1 MQRYRFLKFS
11 KNTSMIKKLR
21 LILLFGFLILRGTQI
36 WGQDPVFTQFF
47 ASPLQ
52 LNPAFAGNAYA
63 PFIALNYRMQ
73 YPAFNGGGAAYSTFA
88 ASYDQ
93 HLSGLNSGIG
103 VSLMAD
109 DAGQGIYKKTYTS
122 VHYSYKVSINQNIT
136 TRIGIEAG
144 FIQSN
149 LDWSKLI
156 FPDQIGPNGP
166 TLPDGSSIPT
176 NEAPLAANSRTI
188 FDMSTGLVIYGS
200 GFHAGIAAKHLATPN
215 EGFIN
220 ANQNLRIGLPTRWTI
235 HGGYEFVLKRATRY
249 SPANYI
255 TPLIMHVRQGDF
267 NQTVVGASGGF
278 GYITAGLM
286 YRQSGASPES
296 IISMIG
302 FKQDYFKIG
311 YSYDYSIG
319 TLFGRT
325 GGAHEIS
332 LTINLDPYAGKKVD
346 INDCFK
352 IFR

>member
-1 MQRYRFLKFS
+1 
-11 KNTSMIKKLR
+11 MIKKLR
-21 LILLFGFLILRGTQI
+21 FILILGFLILRGSSLFA
-36 WGQDPVFTQFF
+36 QDPVFSQFF

-73 YPAFNGGGAAYSTFA
+73 YPSFNGSGAAYSTFA

-103 VSLMAD
+103 ISIMAD
-109 DAGQGIYKKTYTS
+109 DAGQGIYKKTYTNID
-122 VHYSYKVSINQNIT
+122 YSYKVSINQNLT
-136 TRIGIEAG
+136 TRLGIEVG

-156 FPDQIGPNGP
+156 FPDQIGDPSN
-166 TLPDGSSIPT
+166 PDGPLRPSS
-176 NEAPLAANSRTI
+176 ELPLVENSRTI
-188 FDMSTGLVIYGS
+188 FDMSMGAVIYGS
-200 GFHAGIAAKHLATPN
+200 GFHAGFTAKHLATPN

-235 HGGYEFVLKRATRY
+235 HGGYEIVLKKATRY

-255 TPLIMHVRQGDF
+255 TPLLMHVRQGDF

-278 GYITAGLM
+278 GYITAGVL
-286 YRQSGASPES
+286 YRHSGPSPES
-296 IISMIG
+296 IITMIG

-311 YSYDYSIG
+311 YSYDYSVG
-319 TLFGRT
+319 SLFGRT
-325 GGAHEIS
+325 SGSHEVSI
-332 LTINLDPYAGKKVD
+332 TINLDPYAGKKVD

>member
-1 MQRYRFLKFS
+1 MRRYRFLKFS

-21 LILLFGFLILRGTQI
+21 FILLFGFLILRGITLF
-36 WGQDPVFTQFF
+36 GQDPVFSQFF

-73 YPAFNGGGAAYSTFA
+73 YPAFNGSGAAYSTFA

-93 HLSGLNSGIG
+93 HLEGLNSGIG
-103 VSLMAD
+103 FSLMAD

-122 VHYSYKVSINQNIT
+122 VHYSYKVSINKNLT
-136 TRIGIEAG
+136 TRIGVEAG
-144 FIQSN
+144 FIQAN
-149 LDWSKLI
+149 LDWNKLI
-156 FPDQIGPNGP
+156 FLDQIGDLSN
-166 TLPDGSSIPT
+166 PDAPLRPT
-176 NEAPLAANSRTI
+176 NEVPLASNSRNI
-188 FDMSTGLVIYGS
+188 FDMSTGFLIYGS
-200 GFHAGIAAKHLATPN
+200 GFHAGISAKHLATPN

-235 HGGYEFVLKRATRY
+235 HGGYEIVLKRATRY
-249 SPANYI
+249 APANYI
-255 TPLIMHVRQGDF
+255 TPLLMHVRQGDF
-267 NQTVVGASGGF
+267 SQTILGASGGF
-278 GYITAGLM
+278 GYITGGLM
-286 YRQSGASPES
+286 YRHSGSQAES

-311 YSYDYSIG
+311 YSYDYSVG
-319 TLFGRT
+319 GLFGQT
-325 GGAHEIS
+325 GGSHEIS
-332 LTINLDPYAGKKVD
+332 VTINLDPYAGKKVD

>member
-1 MQRYRFLKFS
+1 
-11 KNTSMIKKLR
+11 MIKKLR
-21 LILLFGFLILRGTQI
+21 IVLILGFIILRGSAVFA
-36 WGQDPVFTQFF
+36 QDPVFSQFF

-52 LNPAFAGNAYA
+52 LNPAFAGNAFA

-73 YPAFNGGGAAYSTFA
+73 YPAFNGSGAAYSTFA

-103 VSLMAD
+103 FSIMAD
-109 DAGQGIYKKTYTS
+109 DAGQGIYKKTYTNID
-122 VHYSYKVSINQNIT
+122 YSYKVSINQHLT
-136 TRIGIEAG
+136 TRLGVEVG

-149 LDWSKLI
+149 LDWSKLV
-156 FPDQIGPNGP
+156 FPDQIGDLTN
-166 TLPDGSSIPT
+166 PD
-176 NEAPLAANSRTI
+176 APLRPTGEIPIAENSRTI
-188 FDMSTGLVIYGS
+188 FDMSMGAVIYGS
-200 GFHAGIAAKHLATPN
+200 GFHAGFTAKHLATPN

-235 HGGYEFVLKRATRY
+235 HGGYEIVLKKATRY

-255 TPLIMHVRQGDF
+255 TPLLMHVRQGDF
-267 NQTVVGASGGF
+267 NQTVAGASGGF

-286 YRQSGASPES
+286 YRHSGSSPES
-296 IISMIG
+296 IITMVG

-319 TLFGRT
+319 SLFGRT
-325 GGAHEIS
+325 SGSHEIS
-332 LTINLDPYAGKKVD
+332 VTINLDPYAGKKID

>member
-1 MQRYRFLKFS
+1 
-11 KNTSMIKKLR
+11 MIKKLR
-21 LILLFGFLILRGTQI
+21 FILLLGFLILRGI
-36 WGQDPVFTQFF
+36 DVFAQDPVFSQFF

-73 YPAFNGGGAAYSTFA
+73 FPAFNGTGAAYSTFA

-93 HLSGLNSGIG
+93 HFSGLNSGIG
-103 VSLMAD
+103 ISVMAD
-109 DAGQGIYKKTYTS
+109 DAGQGIYKKTYTN
-122 VHYSYKVSINQNIT
+122 VDYSYKVSINQNLT
-136 TRIGIEAG
+136 TRIGVEVG

-149 LDWSKLI
+149 LDFSKLV
-156 FPDQIGPNGP
+156 FYDQISETDGTLRP
-166 TLPDGSSIPT
+166 TS
-176 NEAPLAANSRTI
+176 EVPLAENSRTI
-188 FDMSTGLVIYGS
+188 FDMSMGGVIYGS
-200 GFHAGIAAKHLATPN
+200 GFHAGFTAKHLATPN

-220 ANQNLRIGLPTRWTI
+220 ANQNLRIGLPTRWII
-235 HGGYEFVLKRATRY
+235 HGGYEIVLKKATRY
-249 SPANYI
+249 APANYI
-255 TPLIMHVRQGDF
+255 TPLLMHVRQGDF

-286 YRQSGASPES
+286 YRHSGPSPES
-296 IISMIG
+296 LITMIG

-319 TLFGRT
+319 SLFGRT
-325 GGAHEIS
+325 SGSHEIS
-332 LTINLDPYAGKKVD
+332 LTINLEPNAGKKVD

>member
-1 MQRYRFLKFS
+1 
-11 KNTSMIKKLR
+11 MIKKLR
-21 LILLFGFLILRGTQI
+21 FILILGFLILRGSSLFA
-36 WGQDPVFTQFF
+36 QDPVFSQFF

-73 YPAFNGGGAAYSTFA
+73 YPSFNGSGAAYSTFA

-103 VSLMAD
+103 ISIMAD
-109 DAGQGIYKKTYTS
+109 DAGQGIYKKIYTNID
-122 VHYSYKVSINQNIT
+122 YSYKVSINDNLT
-136 TRIGIEAG
+136 TRLGVEVG

-156 FPDQIGPNGP
+156 FPDQIGADGPNN
-166 TLPDGSSIPT
+166 PDGSPRPSGEI
-176 NEAPLAANSRTI
+176 PLAENSRTI
-188 FDMSTGLVIYGS
+188 FDMSMGAVIYGS
-200 GFHAGIAAKHLATPN
+200 GFHAGFTAKHLATPN

-235 HGGYEFVLKRATRY
+235 HGGYEIVLKKATRY

-255 TPLIMHVRQGDF
+255 TPLLMHVRQGDF

-278 GYITAGLM
+278 GYITAGVL
-286 YRQSGASPES
+286 YRHSGPSPES
-296 IISMIG
+296 IITMIG

-311 YSYDYSIG
+311 YSYDYSVG
-319 TLFGRT
+319 SLFGRT
-325 GGAHEIS
+325 SGSHEVSI
-332 LTINLDPYAGKKVD
+332 TINLDPYAGKKVD

>member
-1 MQRYRFLKFS
+1 
-11 KNTSMIKKLR
+11 MIKKLR
-21 LILLFGFLILRGTQI
+21 IILLLGFLILRGI
-36 WGQDPVFTQFF
+36 DAFAQDPVFSQFF

-73 YPAFNGGGAAYSTFA
+73 YPAFNGTGAAYSTFA

-103 VSLMAD
+103 FSIMAD
-109 DAGQGIYKKTYTS
+109 DAGQGIYKKTYTN
-122 VHYSYKVSINQNIT
+122 VDYSYKVSINQNLT
-136 TRIGIEAG
+136 TRLGIEVG

-149 LDWSKLI
+149 LDWNKLV
-156 FPDQIGPNGP
+156 FPDQIGDLTN
-166 TLPDGSSIPT
+166 PD
-176 NEAPLAANSRTI
+176 APLLPTSEIPLSENSRTI
-188 FDMSTGLVIYGS
+188 FDMSMGGLIYGS
-200 GFHAGIAAKHLATPN
+200 GFHAGFTVKHLATPN

-220 ANQNLRIGLPTRWTI
+220 ANQNLRIGLPTRWII
-235 HGGYEFVLKRATRY
+235 HGGYEVVLKKATRY
-249 SPANYI
+249 SPSNYI
-255 TPLIMHVRQGDF
+255 TPLLMHVRQGDF

-286 YRQSGASPES
+286 YRHSGPSPES
-296 IISMIG
+296 IITMIG

-319 TLFGRT
+319 SLFGRT
-325 GGAHEIS
+325 SGSHEIS
-332 LTINLDPYAGKKVD
+332 VTINLDPYSGKKVD